1 MKKVELWSLI
11 LNSKRVKKYS
21 IHALLKALRYL
32 YWVFLHRLGK
42 KRLSSTPDLL
52 FFQIWRVWGRWWL
65 ESELT
70 KKMYYSHFMDD
81 MPIQIFKNIPSL
93 ARVSTIFFLESDRC
107 GEFNNIFCIR
117 MIAKGLGRII
127 LFFFYKTELEL
138 QIFYEYAVE
147 NGTMFRNRKC
157 HAFQQ
162 FHYLGK
168 FLGANSTQ

>member
-1 MKKVELWSLI
+1 MSENI
-11 LNSKRVKKYS
+11 LNTCIIERDFFRSEIFILSFSTSFRE
-21 IHALLKALRYL
+21 
-32 YWVFLHRLGK
+32 

-70 KKMYYSHFMDD
+70 KKFTTSHFMDD
-81 MPIQIFKNIPSL
+81 MPIQIFENIPSL

-127 LFFFYKTELEL
+127 LFFL
-138 QIFYEYAVE
+138 Q
-147 NGTMFRNRKC
+147 NRTRTSNILRIRSRKWD
-157 HAFQQ
+157 
-162 FHYLGK
+162 YV
-168 FLGANSTQ
+168 

>member
-1 MKKVELWSLI
+1 MIENI
-11 LNSKRVKKYS
+11 LNTNMYYWKRFFFRS
-21 IHALLKALRYL
+21 EIFILSFSTSFRE
-32 YWVFLHRLGK
+32 

-70 KKMYYSHFMDD
+70 KKFTTSHFMDD
-81 MPIQIFKNIPSL
+81 MPIQIFENIPSL

-127 LFFFYKTELEL
+127 LFFL
-138 QIFYEYAVE
+138 Q
-147 NGTMFRNRKC
+147 NRTRTSNILRIRSRKWD
-157 HAFQQ
+157 
-162 FHYLGK
+162 YV
-168 FLGANSTQ
+168 

>member
-1 MKKVELWSLI
+1 MIENI
-11 LNSKRVKKYS
+11 LNTNMYYWKRFFFRS
-21 IHALLKALRYL
+21 EIFILSFSTSFRE
-32 YWVFLHRLGK
+32 

-70 KKMYYSHFMDD
+70 KKFTTSHFMDD
-81 MPIQIFKNIPSL
+81 MPIQIFENIPSL

-127 LFFFYKTELEL
+127 LFFYKTELVL

-157 HAFQQ
+157 HTFQQ

>member
-107 GEFNNIFCIR
+107 REFNNIFCIR

-127 LFFFYKTELEL
+127 LSFFTK
-138 QIFYEYAVE
+138 Q
-147 NGTMFRNRKC
+147 
-157 HAFQQ
+157 
-162 FHYLGK
+162 
-168 FLGANSTQ
+168 NSNFKYSTNTQ

>member
-1 MKKVELWSLI
+1 MYYW
-11 LNSKRVKKYS
+11 KRFFFRS
-21 IHALLKALRYL
+21 EIFI
-32 YWVFLHRLGK
+32 YWVFLHRLGG

-70 KKMYYSHFMDD
+70 KKFTTSHFMDD
-81 MPIQIFKNIPSL
+81 MPIQIFENIPSL

-127 LFFFYKTELEL
+127 LFSL
-138 QIFYEYAVE
+138 Q
-147 NGTMFRNRKC
+147 NRTRTSNILRIRSRKWD
-157 HAFQQ
+157 
-162 FHYLGK
+162 YV
-168 FLGANSTQ
+168 